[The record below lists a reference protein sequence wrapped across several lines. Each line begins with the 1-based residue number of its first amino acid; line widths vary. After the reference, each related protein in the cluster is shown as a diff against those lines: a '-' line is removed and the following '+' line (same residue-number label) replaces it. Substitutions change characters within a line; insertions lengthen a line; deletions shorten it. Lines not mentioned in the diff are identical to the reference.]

1 MFQRKSGVFFLYIL
15 MNMILLGLVFAH
27 SSIAQRAAAP
37 VFRAKSELVSKY
49 ELTDLCLF
57 TDARYTRHPAM
68 ADLNTP
74 FQDYPMSL
82 EHFPSGSLM
91 APPPHLHRKN
101 RANH

>member
-1 MFQRKSGVFFLYIL
+1 MFQRKSSVFFLYIL
-15 MNMILLGLVFAH
+15 TNMILLALVFAH
-27 SSIAQRAAAP
+27 NFVRQKAAEP
-37 VFRAKSELVSKY
+37 VLRAKSELVSRY

-68 ADLNTP
+68 ADLNTA
-74 FQDYPMSL
+74 FQDYPMSF

-101 RANH
+101 HANH